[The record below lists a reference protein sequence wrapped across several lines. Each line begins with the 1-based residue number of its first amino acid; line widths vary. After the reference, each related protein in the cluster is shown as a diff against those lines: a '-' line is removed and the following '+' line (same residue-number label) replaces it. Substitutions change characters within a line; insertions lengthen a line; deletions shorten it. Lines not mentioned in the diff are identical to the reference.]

1 MSVMK
6 SSSGKPVPSPGV
18 FTVRDLNRDTAKVLE
33 ACRQRGRVL
42 IRHRS
47 GEQFAITPV
56 ESEDTAA
63 GPRAD
68 FVERMAI
75 HRERMRAMGVRGPKL
90 QKDIE
95 RLNRL
100 IAGEE

>member
-1 MSVMK
+1 MMISVMK
-6 SSSGKPVPSPGV
+6 SSSGKPVPLPGV
-18 FTVRDLNRDTAKVLE
+18 FTVRDMNRDPAKVLE
-33 ACRQRGRVL
+33 PGSVV

-47 GEQFAITPV
+47 REQFAITPV
-56 ESEDTAA
+56 GSEETAA

-75 HRERMRAMGVRGPKL
+75 HRERMWVMGVRGPQL
-90 QKDIE
+90 PEDIE
-95 RLNRL
+95 RLNRI